1 MPGSDAMRQERRPA
15 PSEATQLAR
24 EWMSAF
30 SAALDRRD
38 IDSAA
43 RLFNDEC
50 YWRDLVTFTWN
61 IKTMEGH
68 SSIVAM
74 LTKTLADVRPRSWLI
89 DGEAK
94 IVDGIIEAW
103 FTFETGVA
111 LGRGHLRLRN
121 GRCWTLLTTMEA
133 LKGLEERRGE
143 TRVLGAGHGASRNAR
158 TWLEERADEQAALGV
173 TRQPYCVI
181 VGGGQG
187 GIALGARLKRL
198 GVPTIILEKNA
209 RPGDSWRKR
218 YKSLVLHDPVWY
230 DHLPYLPFP
239 DDWPVFTPKDK
250 LGDWLESYTL
260 AMELNYWGSS
270 ECVSASYDEAARE
283 WTVRVNRNGE
293 EITLHPRQLALATGA
308 YGFPVRPELPGAD
321 RFAGEILHSDD
332 YQTGRPFAGK
342 NAVVIGANTS
352 AHDVCADLWRHRA
365 NATMIQRSPTT
376 VVKWQT
382 LMELGFAGL
391 YSEKALR
398 EGITTEIADHLFAS
412 VPFAAMP
419 SQQKLLYEE
428 IARRDADF
436 YAALAKTG
444 FLLDF
449 GEDGS
454 GLMMKALRRAAGYY
468 IEVGASDLIIRG
480 EIKIRSGLEVAE
492 VRQRS
497 VVMSDGSELPADLIV
512 LATGYHSLNVT
523 AAKLIS
529 PDVGAKLGP
538 CWGLGSGTKGDPGP
552 WEGELRNMWKP
563 TAQQGL
569 WLHGG
574 NLHLSRYYSK
584 FLALQIKARQ
594 AGIPTPIFGEQ
605 AGRKHD
611 DEALRL

>member
-1 MPGSDAMRQERRPA
+1 
-15 PSEATQLAR
+15 
-24 EWMSAF
+24 
-30 SAALDRRD
+30 
-38 IDSAA
+38 
-43 RLFNDEC
+43 
-50 YWRDLVTFTWN
+50 
-61 IKTMEGH
+61 
-68 SSIVAM
+68 
-74 LTKTLADVRPRSWLI
+74 
-89 DGEAK
+89 
-94 IVDGIIEAW
+94 
-103 FTFETGVA
+103 
-111 LGRGHLRLRN
+111 
-121 GRCWTLLTTMEA
+121 
-133 LKGLEERRGE
+133 
-143 TRVLGAGHGASRNAR
+143 
-158 TWLEERADEQAALGV
+158 
-173 TRQPYCVI
+173 
-181 VGGGQG
+181 
-187 GIALGARLKRL
+187 
-198 GVPTIILEKNA
+198 
-209 RPGDSWRKR
+209 
-218 YKSLVLHDPVWY
+218 
-230 DHLPYLPFP
+230 
-239 DDWPVFTPKDK
+239 
-250 LGDWLESYTL
+250 
-260 AMELNYWGSS
+260 
-270 ECVSASYDEAARE
+270 
-283 WTVRVNRNGE
+283 
-293 EITLHPRQLALATGA
+293 
-308 YGFPVRPELPGAD
+308 
-321 RFAGEILHSDD
+321 
-332 YQTGRPFAGK
+332 
-342 NAVVIGANTS
+342 
-352 AHDVCADLWRHRA
+352 
-365 NATMIQRSPTT
+365 MIQRSPTT

-497 VVMSDGSELPADLIV
+497 VALSDGSELPADLIV

-529 PDVGAKLGP
+529 PEVGAKLGP

-563 TAQQGL
+563 TAQQGI